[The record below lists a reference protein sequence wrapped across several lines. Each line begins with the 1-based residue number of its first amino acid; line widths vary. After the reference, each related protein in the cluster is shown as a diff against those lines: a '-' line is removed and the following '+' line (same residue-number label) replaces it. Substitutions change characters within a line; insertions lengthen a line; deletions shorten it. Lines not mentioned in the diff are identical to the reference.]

1 VEVGE
6 EIPAVGEDLAAL
18 LEAEAEEE
26 APAVEVGAVH
36 PEDRDKTI

>member
-6 EIPAVGEDLAAL
+6 EIPAVGEDLAVL
-18 LEAEAEEE
+18 LEEEAEEE
-26 APAVEVGAVH
+26 ALAAEVGAVH